1 MRTNMLILIV
11 FFKLVHLQSHNNF
24 MSAFI
29 HLHTISDLFR
39 FFQLENR
46 LQHPLIAVIDF
57 SEVNEHINEETRI
70 SLDFYALIFK
80 NYNRNNIKYG
90 RKVVDFQDG
99 SLICLAPNQVLE
111 MDNDIEVSPTMEGWG
126 VFFHPDLIR
135 ATSLN
140 EKLKDYSFFSYEI
153 KEALHLSE
161 KEKQILHDC
170 ILKIGEELKE
180 NIDIHSQDI
189 IVSTIELL
197 LNYCSRFYGRQF
209 ITRKNSN
216 NSVVIQVEKILND
229 YFNEKNIKEKGL
241 PTVKYL
247 AEQVYLSSGYL
258 SDLLKRETGKNAQD
272 HIHFYLIEEAKN
284 VLLNSNKSIGEIA
297 YSLGFEYPQ
306 YFNKLFKQK
315 TGKTPVEFRNLN

>member
-1 MRTNMLILIV
+1 MDIFTGTI
-11 FFKLVHLQSHNNF
+11 NF

-29 HLHTISDLFR
+29 HLQTISDLFK
-39 FFQLENR
+39 FFELEHSI
-46 LQHPLIAVIDF
+46 QHPLIAVIDF
-57 SEVNEHINEETRI
+57 SQVNEHINEDTKI

-90 RKVVDFQDG
+90 RKIVDFQDG
-99 SLICLAPNQVLE
+99 SLICLAPNQVVE
-111 MDNDIEVSPTMEGWG
+111 MDNDIEVSPAMEGWG

-140 EKLKDYSFFSYEI
+140 DKLKEYSFFSYEI

-161 KEKQILHDC
+161 KEKQILYDC
-170 ILKIGEELKE
+170 ILKIEGELKE

-189 IVSTIELL
+189 IVSTIELF

-216 NSVVIQVEKILND
+216 NSVVIQIEKILNE

-247 AEQVYLSSGYL
+247 AEQVFLSSGYL
-258 SDLLKRETGKNAQD
+258 SDLLKKETGKNAQD

-284 VLLNSNKSIGEIA
+284 ILMNTDKSVGEIA